1 MKYNTNKEQIVH
13 TERYKLTP
21 NDESFRVMMITR
33 THDPEFAEVPNVGYC
48 TLKDIRGWVLKDIFY
63 ENVYFIQENA
73 IECDE
78 YGVPKEHDAIKDK
91 IDEVESDQSNTI
103 LYFEN
108 PKTGESMQ
116 YCIQGDPENN
126 YAGYIGQTYFNADG
140 IEERLNV

>member
-1 MKYNTNKEQIVH
+1 MPYNTNKEEIVH

-21 NDESFRVMMITR
+21 DDEAFRVMMITR

-63 ENVYFIQENA
+63 ENVYF
-73 IECDE
+73 
-78 YGVPKEHDAIKDK
+78 HDAMKDK
-91 IDEVESDQSNTI
+91 LEDLEADQSNTI

-126 YAGYIGQTYFNADG
+126 FAGYIGQSYFNAKG
-140 IEERLNV
+140 VEERVNA